1 MFATSQVPDQSGEL
15 HQITCPVLGL
25 WGEDDQFC
33 PISGAATLEQA
44 LPDVR
49 VERFRNVGIGS
60 WLSMRRSSTASFA
73 TFIGALMAL
82 AQHLIDALGD
92 ELWACLNERR
102 TVAPITD
109 RHPEMT
115 IDDAYA
121 VNLRLR
127 NLRSARGDRLVG
139 KKIGVTSHA
148 VQSMLGV
155 DQPDFGFLFDTM
167 VYEREMPIS
176 KQPSAARRESSLLC
190 SRRCSDRAS
199 PTKTSFATE
208 VVIPCFEVVDSRI
221 ADWKVKIQ
229 DTVADNASCGLYIL
243 GQGVSPHG
251 LDFPNLAM
259 RVQNRAAQR
268 GRGRAALDS
277 PVKCVTWLP
286 TPRTLRD
293 LVGRWYGFIGVL
305 GPPEPVKRGYHA
317 A

>member
-1 MFATSQVPDQSGEL
+1 
-15 HQITCPVLGL
+15 
-25 WGEDDQFC
+25 
-33 PISGAATLEQA
+33 
-44 LPDVR
+44 
-49 VERFRNVGIGS
+49 
-60 WLSMRRSSTASFA
+60 
-73 TFIGALMAL
+73 MAL

-155 DQPDFGFLFDTM
+155 NQPDFGFLFDTM

-176 KQPSAARRESSLLC
+176 KQLIQPRAEGELAFVLKAPLLGPGVT
-190 SRRCSDRAS
+190 DEDVLA
-199 PTKTSFATE
+199 ATE
-208 VVIPCFEVVDSRI
+208 AVIPCFEVVDSRI

-259 RVQNRAAQR
+259 RVFKN
-268 GRGRAALDS
+268 GELLSEGEGRAALDS
-277 PVKCVTWLP
+277 PVKCVTWLAN
-286 TPRTLRD
+286 TL
-293 LVGRWYGFIGVL
+293 GRYGISLDAGDVIL
-305 GPPEPVKRGYHA
+305 SGSWVPLEPVQAGDTMRLEIGGVGA
-317 A
+317 CEVVFT